1 MSGPATPLHAKPN
14 EQIDLDNVRKLD
26 KHDIDDL
33 DLNPELEGSASISN
47 FEDDSLGHENKAR
60 SKRRMFDPADNDTQM
75 YDEIDDFQPRVSVDS
90 PFSSGTVLNKLSKS
104 SDAPVN
110 SGRRL
115 SLSQQSKF
123 ILYCDDRLMEIQRKY
138 VQSRGLN
145 TQSGYS
151 GLSPLLQDLKS
162 LVDFIWYSIEGVPNT
177 DYLLRGDSSVAEES
191 ESQAI
196 DNSTYFGQSAY
207 LIRIADDLLD
217 YVDKF
222 DVRSLPTEQQTSTL
236 SKLFKLLLILD
247 RVFARLLTGR
257 TPGGSKMTG
266 TDAVRLTGI
275 AERTRTKMPRFLE
288 HNDIHGYHYEVS
300 KIYEETLESCGN

>member
-1 MSGPATPLHAKPN
+1 MSEPATPLHAKPN

-26 KHDIDDL
+26 ERDIDGL
-33 DLNPELEGSASISN
+33 DLNPELEGSVSLSI
-47 FEDDSLGHENKAR
+47 FEDDSLGQGNETGT
-60 SKRRMFDPADNDTQM
+60 KRKMFEAVDNDGQM
-75 YDEIDDFQPRVSVDS
+75 YDEVDDFKPRVSVNS
-90 PFSSGTVLNKLSKS
+90 PFSSGQMLNKLSGS
-104 SDAPVN
+104 SGTPVN
-110 SGRRL
+110 SARRL

-145 TQSGYS
+145 TQNGYS

-177 DYLLRGDSSVAEES
+177 DYLLGGNSSDLKES
-191 ESQAI
+191 ESQTA

-222 DVRSLPTEQQTSTL
+222 EVRSLPTEEQANTL

-247 RVFARLLTGR
+247 RIFARLLDR
-257 TPGGSKMTG
+257 TSGGSKMTG

-275 AERTRTKMPRFLE
+275 AERTRTKVPRFLE

>member
-1 MSGPATPLHAKPN
+1 MSGPATPLHAKAN

-26 KHDIDDL
+26 KDDIDDL
-33 DLNPELEGSASISN
+33 DLNPELEGSVSLSN
-47 FEDDSLGHENKAR
+47 FEDESLGGNEIGT
-60 SKRRMFDPADNDTQM
+60 KRKMFEPVDNDTQM
-75 YDEIDDFQPRVSVDS
+75 YDEVDDFKPRVSVDS

-104 SDAPVN
+104 PDSTVN

-145 TQSGYS
+145 TQNGYS

-177 DYLLRGDSSVAEES
+177 DYLLREDSPIAKES
-191 ESQAI
+191 ESRTI
-196 DNSTYFGQSAY
+196 GNSTYFGQSAY

-222 DVRSLPTEQQTSTL
+222 EVRSLPTAEQTNAL

-247 RVFARLLTGR
+247 RIFARLLTDRSSGR
-257 TPGGSKMTG
+257 SKMTG

-275 AERTRTKMPRFLE
+275 AERTRTKVPRFLE